1 MATEAQTPNPAGSPP
16 ASPASPAPPPASTA
30 ARAADPVPP
39 GSEDARFIAFAKEN
53 IGLLAS
59 VASVP
64 LLSSAAGAL
73 KPPMQMDQL
82 TVLSSLLCVIV
93 FAACFTLRGVLGAAP
108 KNRHTW
114 VKAIPGVVSLLVVG
128 FAVWQVAAYSSG
140 EKFYEQE
147 KALARPA
154 IAATAPVP
162 QTVAAPAKQDAA
174 PAKQEA
180 AKQEPAPGGATG
192 APKGA
197 ATGAAGA
204 TGAAAAT
211 GAPAVTAATSPAGPS
226 AAAPTGTAATT
237 TTKGEGAAKEAS
249 SVPDLPHY
257 NLTRQ
262 IILFLWIYPTLILAL
277 GLILVTNFTQQ
288 TARDIQTVIE
298 QALPEQAP
306 ALLKRIQLIA
316 RFYEI
321 GRQPGQERFLKIG
334 EALIEDR
341 NDILKKLS
349 ESTIELGGAE
359 AMRLQQ
365 VLVQT
370 FKNSFDAVSCRDLKF
385 WADIGTDELSRN
397 YFRLN
402 LEALKRSDKVTRLLI
417 FDDNEIAR
425 IDDVIKALVHH
436 QRYGIAWAVVPYMD
450 LDPSTREEKEDL
462 ALDFGL
468 YDESEVA
475 IYFRD
480 YHSGVRKLRAVF
492 PGPAREDFLARQ
504 RQRYAELLAQCWLVS
519 SSFLDRLS
527 KLPPAELAALK
538 YAAIRNSVVTAREL
552 ELVDQE
558 PKFAKLLGLTLEDL
572 RRPDTVALQDC
583 YLFPNCESDIAGNVE
598 RMYRLRS
605 KCRDWAG
612 PAPTPPPTP
621 AVAKAAGQS

>member
-1 MATEAQTPNPAGSPP
+1 M
-16 ASPASPAPPPASTA
+16 
-30 ARAADPVPP
+30 PP

-128 FAVWQVAAYSSG
+128 FAVWQVASYSSG

-147 KALARPA
+147 KALGRPA
-154 IAATAPVP
+154 AAALP
-162 QTVAAPAKQDAA
+162 PAAA

-180 AKQEPAPGGATG
+180 APVKQEAAPAKQETAPGGATG
-192 APKGA
+192 ATKSA

-204 TGAAAAT
+204 TGTAAASGARDGGCVPSAARCPPALPGGVGATSGAPGATAAAPPAGPTAASPTGATGAAAT
-211 GAPAVTAATSPAGPS
+211 KAEAVKEETSLPRQ
-226 AAAPTGTAATT
+226 
-237 TTKGEGAAKEAS
+237 
-249 SVPDLPHY
+249 PHY
-257 NLTRQ
+257 DLTRQ

-365 VLVQT
+365 VLVQS

-385 WADIGTDELSRN
+385 WADIGTDEISRN

-519 SSFLDRLS
+519 SSFLDRLN

-558 PKFAKLLGLTLEDL
+558 PKFEKLLGLTLEDL

-612 PAPTPPPTP
+612 PAPAPPPTP

>member
-1 MATEAQTPNPAGSPP
+1 
-16 ASPASPAPPPASTA
+16 
-30 ARAADPVPP
+30 
-39 GSEDARFIAFAKEN
+39 
-53 IGLLAS
+53 
-59 VASVP
+59 
-64 LLSSAAGAL
+64 
-73 KPPMQMDQL
+73 
-82 TVLSSLLCVIV
+82 
-93 FAACFTLRGVLGAAP
+93 
-108 KNRHTW
+108 
-114 VKAIPGVVSLLVVG
+114 
-128 FAVWQVAAYSSG
+128 VAAYSSG
-140 EKFYEQE
+140 EKLFEHE
-147 KALARPA
+147 KALTKPA
-154 IAATAPVP
+154 VPAAAAVP
-162 QTVAAPAKQDAA
+162 QTAVTPPKQESAPPKQDAA
-174 PAKQEA
+174 
-180 AKQEPAPGGATG
+180 G
-192 APKGA
+192 
-197 ATGAAGA
+197 AGA
-204 TGAAAAT
+204 TGVAKSAPTGAT
-211 GAPAVTAATSPAGPS
+211 GPTATPTNTTAPATGPSGAPSPAGP
-226 AAAPTGTAATT
+226 TT
-237 TTKGEGAAKEAS
+237 TAVTKAETAKEETA
-249 SVPDLPHY
+249 PQPHY

-321 GRQPGQERFLKIG
+321 GRHPGQERFLRIG

-349 ESTIELGGAE
+349 EGMIELGGPE

-365 VLVQT
+365 VLVQS

-385 WADIGTDELSRN
+385 WADVGTDDISRN

-417 FDDNEIAR
+417 FDDNEVAR

-436 QRYGIAWAVVPYMD
+436 HRYGIAWAVVPYMD
-450 LDPSTREEKEDL
+450 LDPSTREEREDL

-492 PGPAREDFLARQ
+492 PGPGREDFLIRQ

-519 SSFLDRLS
+519 SSFLDRLN
-527 KLPPAELAALK
+527 KLQPAELSALK

-552 ELVDQE
+552 ELVDLE
-558 PKFAKLLGLTLEDL
+558 PKFEKLLGLTLEEL
-572 RRPDTVALQDC
+572 RRPETVALEDC
-583 YLFPNCESDIAGNVE
+583 YLFPKCENDIAGNVE

-612 PAPTPPPTP
+612 PPPAPPPTP

>member
-1 MATEAQTPNPAGSPP
+1 M
-16 ASPASPAPPPASTA
+16 
-30 ARAADPVPP
+30 
-39 GSEDARFIAFAKEN
+39 
-53 IGLLAS
+53 
-59 VASVP
+59 
-64 LLSSAAGAL
+64 
-73 KPPMQMDQL
+73 
-82 TVLSSLLCVIV
+82 
-93 FAACFTLRGVLGAAP
+93 
-108 KNRHTW
+108 
-114 VKAIPGVVSLLVVG
+114 
-128 FAVWQVAAYSSG
+128 
-140 EKFYEQE
+140 
-147 KALARPA
+147 
-154 IAATAPVP
+154 
-162 QTVAAPAKQDAA
+162 
-174 PAKQEA
+174 
-180 AKQEPAPGGATG
+180 
-192 APKGA
+192 
-197 ATGAAGA
+197 
-204 TGAAAAT
+204 
-211 GAPAVTAATSPAGPS
+211 
-226 AAAPTGTAATT
+226 
-237 TTKGEGAAKEAS
+237 
-249 SVPDLPHY
+249 
-257 NLTRQ
+257 TRQ

-365 VLVQT
+365 VLVQS

-385 WADIGTDELSRN
+385 WADIGTDEISRN

-504 RQRYAELLAQCWLVS
+504 RHRYAELLAQCWLVS
-519 SSFLDRLS
+519 SSFLDRLN

-552 ELVDQE
+552 ELLDQE
-558 PKFAKLLGLTLEDL
+558 PKFEKLLGLTLEDL

-612 PAPTPPPTP
+612 PAPTPQPTP

>member
-1 MATEAQTPNPAGSPP
+1 MANEAQNPTPANSAPAASSPP
-16 ASPASPAPPPASTA
+16 ASPAASAPTS
-30 ARAADPVPP
+30 ARAADSVPP

-114 VKAIPGVVSLLVVG
+114 VKALPGVVSLLVVG
-128 FAVWQVAAYSSG
+128 FAVWQVASYSSG

-147 KALARPA
+147 KALAKPTAAMAPA
-154 IAATAPVP
+154 P
-162 QTVAAPAKQDAA
+162 QTSAA
-174 PAKQEA
+174 PAKQETA
-180 AKQEPAPGGATG
+180 PAKQEAPPAKQETTPGGT
-192 APKGA
+192 
-197 ATGAAGA
+197 TGAAKSAATGA
-204 TGAAAAT
+204 TGAAAGT
-211 GAPAVTAATSPAGPS
+211 GASATTATASPTGPS
-226 AAAPTGTAATT
+226 AAAPPTGATAAAA
-237 TTKGEGAAKEAS
+237 TKAEAAKEES
-249 SVPDLPHY
+249 SLPRQPHY
-257 NLTRQ
+257 DLTRQ

-365 VLVQT
+365 VLVQS

-385 WADIGTDELSRN
+385 WADIGTDEISRN

-436 QRYGIAWAVVPYMD
+436 QRFGIAWAVVPYMD

-519 SSFLDRLS
+519 SSFLDRLN

-558 PKFAKLLGLTLEDL
+558 PKFEKLLGLTLEDL

-612 PAPTPPPTP
+612 PAPAPPPTP

>member
-1 MATEAQTPNPAGSPP
+1 MPCPLSRRHHLPGR
-16 ASPASPAPPPASTA
+16 PAPP
-30 ARAADPVPP
+30 R
-39 GSEDARFIAFAKEN
+39 
-53 IGLLAS
+53 
-59 VASVP
+59 
-64 LLSSAAGAL
+64 
-73 KPPMQMDQL
+73 
-82 TVLSSLLCVIV
+82 
-93 FAACFTLRGVLGAAP
+93 
-108 KNRHTW
+108 
-114 VKAIPGVVSLLVVG
+114 
-128 FAVWQVAAYSSG
+128 
-140 EKFYEQE
+140 
-147 KALARPA
+147 
-154 IAATAPVP
+154 
-162 QTVAAPAKQDAA
+162 APATDPAA
-174 PAKQEA
+174 
-180 AKQEPAPGGATG
+180 ATG
-192 APKGA
+192 AVA
-197 ATGAAGA
+197 ATGAA
-204 TGAAAAT
+204 
-211 GAPAVTAATSPAGPS
+211 SPTGPS
-226 AAAPTGTAATT
+226 AAAPTGATAA
-237 TTKGEGAAKEAS
+237 AAVKAEATVKEES
-249 SVPDLPHY
+249 SLPEQPHY

-365 VLVQT
+365 VLVQS

-385 WADIGTDELSRN
+385 WADIGTDEISRN

-519 SSFLDRLS
+519 SSFLDRLN

-552 ELVDQE
+552 ELLDQE
-558 PKFAKLLGLTLEDL
+558 PKFEKLLGLTLEDL
-572 RRPDTVALQDC
+572 RRPDT
-583 YLFPNCESDIAGNVE
+583 
-598 RMYRLRS
+598 RR
-605 KCRDWAG
+605 
-612 PAPTPPPTP
+612 
-621 AVAKAAGQS
+621 AAGLLSVSKLRKRYCRQRGTHVPPAQQVPGLGRSGANSAAYSGCSESSGSILDARRAGR

>member
-1 MATEAQTPNPAGSPP
+1 MANEAQNPNPANSAPAASSPPP
-16 ASPASPAPPPASTA
+16 ASPAAPAPTS
-30 ARAADPVPP
+30 ARAADSVPP

-140 EKFYEQE
+140 EKFHEQE
-147 KALARPA
+147 KATAKPVV
-154 IAATAPVP
+154 AASAPTAP
-162 QTVAAPAKQDAA
+162 PAKQDAG
-174 PAKQEA
+174 PAKQ
-180 AKQEPAPGGATG
+180 AT
-192 APKGA
+192 PP
-197 ATGAAGA
+197 AGA
-204 TGAAAAT
+204 TGAAKGAATDPAAAT
-211 GAPAVTAATSPAGPS
+211 GAVAATGATLPTGPS
-226 AAAPTGTAATT
+226 AAAPTGATAAAAVKAEATV
-237 TTKGEGAAKEAS
+237 KEEGSLPEQ
-249 SVPDLPHY
+249 PHY

-365 VLVQT
+365 VLVQS

-385 WADIGTDELSRN
+385 WADIGTDEISRN

-504 RQRYAELLAQCWLVS
+504 RHRYAELLAQCWLVS
-519 SSFLDRLS
+519 SSFLDRLN

-552 ELVDQE
+552 ELLDQE
-558 PKFAKLLGLTLEDL
+558 PKFEKLLGLTLEDL